1 MKLRKLITVLFI
13 GLFFSLHAQQED
25 ANKIL
30 EKSLSQAKKEN
41 KNVLLIFHASWCG
54 WCKKMEKN
62 LNSDAVKPLIDKNY
76 IPTYVSVQERGE
88 NIKKYE
94 NPNGQDLM
102 NKYKGKY
109 WITLL
114 IKIKKI

>member
-1 MKLRKLITVLFI
+1 MRIRFLKNPCHR
-13 GLFFSLHAQQED
+13 Q
-25 ANKIL
+25 
-30 EKSLSQAKKEN
+30 KEN

-54 WCKKMEKN
+54 WCKRMEKN

-76 IPTYVSVQERGE
+76 ITTYVSVQERGE

-102 NKYKGKY
+102 NKYQE
-109 WITLL
+109 
-114 IKIKKI
+114 KKPDFLSG